1 MVKRKRD
8 LQRGKWVK
16 YNLVGVMMLTRRI
29 LNAIK
34 SDYSKDYNKVEDM
47 KKIVKVTILP
57 KN

>member
-47 KKIVKVTILP
+47 KKIVKVTIAT
-57 KN
+57 